1 MATIVKNELD
11 NLKNKVKYYSQLN
24 TDNST
29 SINIKDKA
37 GEISG
42 SINKT
47 TTKLLSLYT
56 TNNTKN
62 LTTLTDEIMLQNKKI
77 ISNNNKYINI
87 LNRTISNYTED
98 SDTSKRKFEKIGE

>member
-29 SINIKDKA
+29 
-37 GEISG
+37 